1 MRDHGVHLNL
11 LVVVEIA
18 EVIVYAVN
26 LHAKL
31 DETDRV
37 GILVGQAH
45 RALDERRRNINRSNV
60 RVVELADNLICR
72 FESTAAHENDL
83 VKAVSRT

>member
-1 MRDHGVHLNL
+1 M
-11 LVVVEIA
+11 LVIIEIA
-18 EVIVYAVN
+18 KIVEDAVN
-26 LHAKL
+26 LDAKL
-31 DETDRV
+31 DETDGV
-37 GILVGQAH
+37 GILVWQAH
-45 RALDERRRNINRSNV
+45 RALDERRRHINRCNV